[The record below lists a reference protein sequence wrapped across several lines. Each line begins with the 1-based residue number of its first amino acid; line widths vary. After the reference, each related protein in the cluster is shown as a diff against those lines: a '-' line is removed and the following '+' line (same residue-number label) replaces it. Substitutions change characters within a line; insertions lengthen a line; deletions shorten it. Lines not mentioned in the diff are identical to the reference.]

1 MVTKRALDLNRV
13 WEFDQALRRDVG
25 SLLCGVDEAG
35 RGPLAGPVVAAAVVL
50 PANIA
55 PGTYYDS
62 KRLSPKAREQAYER
76 AMGEALAIGVGIVDH
91 HFIDQYNILQATLLA
106 MKNAILELKIDPD
119 LVIVDGA
126 AVPELPFSQR
136 KINHGDALSQSI
148 GAASIIAKV
157 VRDKLMK
164 KYGEWYPE
172 YGFSKHMGYGTR
184 EHLLAL
190 QQYGP
195 SPIHRLTFAPIKDM
209 VSLQETRIKSSNDP
223 RKGVGQDGENI
234 AISYLE
240 ALGYVC
246 LERNWRVRLGEIDA
260 VMKDGDTL
268 VVVEVRTRR
277 NDSEALAFQLSAES
291 IDERK
296 RKRLRLLAEW
306 YGQSMADANLKEVRI
321 DIVLVHYPIN
331 GSDPKVVHYPGIL

>member
-13 WEFDQALRRDVG
+13 WEFDQALRSDVG
-25 SLLCGVDEAG
+25 PLLCGVDEAG
-35 RGPLAGPVVAAAVVL
+35 RGPLAGPVVAAAIVL
-50 PANIA
+50 PENVA

-76 AMGEALAIGVGIVDH
+76 AIGEAVAIGVGIVDH

-106 MKNAILELKIDPD
+106 MKKAILELKIEPD

-157 VRDKLMK
+157 VRDRLMR
-164 KYGEWYPE
+164 KYGEWYPL
-172 YGFSKHMGYGTR
+172 YGFSKHMGYGTK
-184 EHLLAL
+184 EHLLAIH
-190 QQYGP
+190 QYGP
-195 SPIHRLTFAPIKDM
+195 CPIHRLTFAPIKDM
-209 VSLQETRIKSSNDP
+209 VGLQETRIKSSTDP
-223 RKGVGQDGENI
+223 RKGVGQDGENF

-246 LERNWRVRLGEIDA
+246 LERNWRVRLGEVDA

-268 VVVEVRTRR
+268 VIVEVRTRR
-277 NDSEALAFQLSAES
+277 SDSEAIAFQLSGES
-291 IDERK
+291 IDDRK

-306 YGQSMADANLKEVRI
+306 YGQSMDDVDHRGVRI
-321 DIVLVHYPIN
+321 DVVLVYYPINGNDPKLVHYP
-331 GSDPKVVHYPGIL
+331 GVL